1 MDSTRRKAD
10 EVRKQAFQ
18 LMADVGGGHY
28 GGNLSEIEI
37 LTVLYDGVM
46 NVRPDC
52 PHWEERDRFIMSK
65 GHGGFGLY
73 AVLSYFGFV
82 DYRKVADKDEF
93 GVMVPKHAST
103 HVPGVEVSTGSLGQ
117 GLSMAVGAALALR
130 ADHPQ
135 ARVFTMLGDGEC
147 NEGQVWESAMAA
159 AKYGLDNLIA
169 IIDSNRLEF
178 DGPTEEVMPL
188 EPFSGKW
195 DSFGWHTL
203 EVDGHDT
210 QALRAALEAAKHLK
224 GKPTV
229 IIAHT
234 VKGKGISYMEHVV
247 TWHAGTVTEE
257 QYEQGMR
264 ELEAKNG
271 TY

>member
-1 MDSTRRKAD
+1 MGDTRRKAD
-10 EVRKQAFQ
+10 EIRRLAFR

-37 LTVLYDGVM
+37 LTVLYNSVL

-52 PHWEERDRFIMSK
+52 PHWPERDYFVMSK

-82 DYRKVADKDEF
+82 PYQALAENDQY

-117 GLSMAVGAALALR
+117 GLSIANGIALAMR
-130 ADHPQ
+130 ADKSP
-135 ARVFTMLGDGEC
+135 ARVYVMLGDGEC
-147 NEGQVWESAMAA
+147 NEGQVWEAAMTAG
-159 AKYGLDNLIA
+159 KYQLDHLTA
-169 IIDSNRLEF
+169 VIDNNHLEF
-178 DGPTEEVMPL
+178 DGPTEEVMPM
-188 EPFSGKW
+188 EPFRAKW
-195 DSFGWHTL
+195 EAFGWHVL
-203 EVDGHDT
+203 ETDGHDT
-210 QALRAALEAAKHLK
+210 GALENAFCEAKSLT

-229 IIAHT
+229 IIAST
-234 VKGKGISYMEHVV
+234 VKGRGISFMEGQT
-247 TWHAGTVTEE
+247 TWHAGTVTEQ

-264 ELEAKNG
+264 ELEV
-271 TY
+271 